1 MSAAFID
8 EVLGDKGVRKCTIVC
23 VSPEWGGGGAIR
35 LSKVIVVINYYFQLK
50 SCLNYLLEVC

>member
-1 MSAAFID
+1 MHN
-8 EVLGDKGVRKCTIVC
+8 RVC
-23 VSPEWGGGGAIR
+23 QPRMGRGGAIR

>member
-1 MSAAFID
+1 MHN
-8 EVLGDKGVRKCTIVC
+8 RVC
-23 VSPEWGGGGAIR
+23 QPRMEPGGGAIR

>member
-1 MSAAFID
+1 MTRASGNAQS
-8 EVLGDKGVRKCTIVC
+8 C
-23 VSPEWGGGGAIR
+23 VSAQNGAGGGAIR